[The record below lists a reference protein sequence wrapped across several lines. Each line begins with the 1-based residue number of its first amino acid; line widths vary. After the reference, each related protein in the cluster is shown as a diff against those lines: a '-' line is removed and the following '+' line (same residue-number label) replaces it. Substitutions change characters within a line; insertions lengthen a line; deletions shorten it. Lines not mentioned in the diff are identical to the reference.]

1 MITKENVVE
10 YLSNNLVKTSMVYPI
25 TKESHYI
32 ILEDLVVKLS
42 DENIIKIPKG
52 FTFNGSSSPRF
63 LWWAFPPYGDF
74 FFAAILHDYLY
85 DIKYPKNVADN
96 EMLIWSNT
104 LNKRNFGKKVDNYLR
119 YYAVK
124 FFGMKQYKD

>member
-10 YLSNNLVKTSMVYPI
+10 YLENGLVKTSMVYPI